1 MMAGNYAFTNMRRP
15 WLTTAGENMTLAA
28 PAEDMSSWNE
38 WMQYH
43 PAAAASQHTQTVQAK
58 PMSELS
64 EQGPTGFLK
73 PAREDSPS
81 ANRSQPQPQHQ
92 HPLSQSI
99 PPTTTQ
105 ASAPMYSQPNGI
117 PFTFGQNIDASPAF
131 DFTGHTLSSPADV
144 QVQHQNA
151 FYSSP
156 MWQQQQQQRQQ
167 ISDGFFSPPGYD
179 HSTFVA
185 PPAST
190 PSLHH
195 SPSSLNNGGQG
206 SSSSTHSSPEP
217 AVNIKKRKS
226 VEEDDEED
234 DLESAPSGKK
244 GKGQPPKKTAHNM
257 IEKRYRT
264 NLNDKIAA
272 LRDSKCPLSCIITP
286 IVHQLTILRCP

>member
-1 MMAGNYAFTNMRRP
+1 
-15 WLTTAGENMTLAA
+15 
-28 PAEDMSSWNE
+28 MSTWSE
-38 WMQYH
+38 WMQYD
-43 PAAAASQHTQTVQAK
+43 PAAASQQSQTVEAK
-58 PMSELS
+58 PLG

-73 PAREDSPS
+73 PARQDSPS
-81 ANRSQPQPQHQ
+81 FNLPQQ
-92 HPLSQSI
+92 HPHAHSQSI
-99 PPTTTQ
+99 PP
-105 ASAPMYSQPNGI
+105 ASIAISAPMYSQPNGI

-131 DFTGHTLSSPADV
+131 DFNGHSLSSPADADV
-144 QVQHQNA
+144 QQQNG

-156 MWQQQQQQRQQ
+156 MWQQQQQRQQ

-179 HSTFVA
+179 HTTFVA

-206 SSSSTHSSPEP
+206 SSSSSHSSPEP
-217 AVNIKKRKS
+217 AVNMKKRKS
-226 VEEDDEED
+226 VEEDDEDD

-272 LRDSKCPLSCIITP
+272 LRDSKCPIPRLVTP
-286 IVHQLTILRCP
+286 FVHQLTIPRCTQLACHVAAKRQRGGR